1 MFVDVEIYSV
11 RCMYV
16 ILWICLTHYIYII
29 MAIINSL
36 AIGKSV
42 KSAGNLT
49 YKTVRGRTI
58 ASQRITTNRSNTL
71 SQQIQRSSFSAS
83 NQAMQLVL
91 PWINSCFEKSK
102 YGSSRN
108 AFLKECKSYKMG
120 GLFGEVREGIVPLF
134 EGFLLGL
141 ATSPT
146 GEQLEDTIA
155 YTSMGSAPI
164 VVNASYFMDS
174 YTPSEG
180 SPVHFRG
187 CTSITYIYTSPV
199 TEEKAEFLL
208 VGFFKNGAANMN
220 NVPLSVRSFNLTDE
234 DISAIAGLG
243 LTVTKTVEDGV
254 VTSITCTIAESPST
268 SVQDS
273 IFIAIPRISGK
284 VPTTRGVFRVVSEPA
299 P

>member
-1 MFVDVEIYSV
+1 
-11 RCMYV
+11 
-16 ILWICLTHYIYII
+16 

-58 ASQRITTNRSNTL
+58 ASQRITTNRSNTI

-120 GLFGEVREGIVPLF
+120 GLLGEVREGIVPLI
-134 EGFLLGL
+134 EGFLLGIAVNL
-141 ATSPT
+141 E
-146 GEQLEDTIA
+146 GEQETDTIG
-155 YTSMGSAPI
+155 YTSMGSAPVI
-164 VVNASYFMDS
+164 VNASYTVS
-174 YTPSEG
+174 QYQTSG
-180 SPVHFRG
+180 NYFRRA
-187 CTSITYIYTSPV
+187 TSIQYTFTSPV
-199 TEEKAEFLL
+199 TEEKSEFLL
-208 VGFFKNGAANMN
+208 VGFFKNGATNMN
-220 NVPLSVRSFNLTDE
+220 NVPLQVRTFSLSDD
-234 DISAIAGLG
+234 DISNIAALG
-243 LTVTKTVEDGV
+243 LKITKTVADGV
-254 VTSITCTIAESPST
+254 ISSIVCTTVDSPTSTIVD
-268 SVQDS
+268 SV
-273 IFIAIPRISGK
+273 FVALPRVSGR
-284 VPTTRGVFRVVSEPA
+284 VPTTRGVFVVENTEPL

>member
-1 MFVDVEIYSV
+1 
-11 RCMYV
+11 
-16 ILWICLTHYIYII
+16 

-49 YKTVRGRTI
+49 YKTIRGRTI
-58 ASQRITTNRSNTL
+58 ASQRITTNRSNTVA
-71 SQQIQRSSFSAS
+71 QQIQRSSFGNS

-108 AFLKECKSYKMG
+108 AFLKECRSYNMG

-134 EGFLLGL
+134 EGFLHGI

-146 GEQLEDTIA
+146 GEQLDATMA

-164 VVNASYFMDS
+164 VVNASYAIDT
-174 YTPSEG
+174 YNPTEG
-180 SPVHFRG
+180 GPINFRG
-187 CTSITYIYTSPV
+187 CTSMTYLFTTPV
-199 TEEKAEFLL
+199 TEEKAELLL
-208 VGFFKNGAANMN
+208 VGFFKNGATNMN
-220 NVPLSVRSFNLTDE
+220 NVPLSVRSFNLTD
-234 DISAIAGLG
+234 DSISAIAALG
-243 LTVTKTVEDGV
+243 LTVAKTVEDGV
-254 VTSITCTIAESPST
+254 VTSITCTLVASPAT
-268 SVQDS
+268 TIQDS